1 MKKLKTIHEL
11 RNEFSHAEI
20 VDAVPNLHIY
30 VDHLIVDL
38 PFDEP
43 IKKRAMAFKLKDY
56 IKDNFE
62 DITNIQINYLE
73 VNVIETLVIWHKPHK
88 IKK

>member
-1 MKKLKTIHEL
+1 MKKLKSIHDL